1 MKNIMKKFK
10 SLIPSKRKLIQLY
23 SALLFNANI
32 KGFFT
37 GKIYKGATKNFCAPG
52 INCYSCPGAVG
63 ACPLGSLQ
71 NALGS
76 QPHSA
81 SFYVIG
87 ILMLYGLLLGRF
99 ICGFLCPFGLIQ
111 ELLYKIKTPKLK
123 KNKVTRLFS
132 YLKYVILVYFVI
144 IVPVFYV
151 LYSKFGNAVPA
162 FCKYICPAGMIEGA
176 FLLLPFESNASELT
190 RLGPLFTWKFCLLM
204 AIIIGSIFIFRL
216 FCRFLCPLGAIYGL
230 FNHFSVFGIKLEKS
244 KCTDCG
250 LCVSKCKVD
259 IRHVNDHEC
268 INCGECIEV
277 CPTQA
282 ISWKGSKII
291 LPPNEID
298 NPIVINESSSQEE
311 IAAAEAQ
318 KQEFL
323 ANNERIK
330 KRNKILK
337 IVLGSAMAVLLG
349 FALIYFNFID
359 TPSTDT
365 GNDNPL
371 GGSTNNS
378 GTGTPGGNSSVK
390 PPAPPDEGTDIGN
403 TVQKQELLIF
413 DEVGLSETTIDPTSY
428 KSKIVIISFWSFGSN
443 NSHLEHLD
451 KIASE
456 HSDTTVVIAIHTSDN
471 FEGAVEYVNS
481 NYKNSKVIFAKDY
494 AKDEKENTCF
504 TAYGGETGKPLT
516 LVLDEASVIVT
527 TNKEAI
533 TYEALKETVND
544 EIENGDASNPPPP
557 LPPVGNQVGNLCYS
571 YPMEIFDENGMT
583 GEKIDPVATGK
594 ITIINFWGTWCGGCI
609 KELPYFDQIAT
620 EYKDSITVV
629 AVHTHSK
636 FDTAADYVM
645 EYYKNSDMVFA
656 KDNPIDPEDK
666 YSDEVFFKALGGI
679 DAYPITIILDE
690 KGVIINTLLR
700 ETTYDE
706 LKGIVEG
713 QIKKQS

>member
-1 MKNIMKKFK
+1 MKNVTKKIK
-10 SLIPSKRKLIQLY
+10 SLIPSRRKLIQLY

-52 INCYSCPGAVG
+52 INCYSCPGAIG

-81 SFYVIG
+81 AFYVIG

-151 LYSKFGNAVPA
+151 LYSEFGNAVPA

-216 FCRFLCPLGAIYGL
+216 FCRFLCPLGAIYGF

-250 LCVSKCKVD
+250 LCISKCKVD

-268 INCGECIEV
+268 INCGECIDV

-298 NPIVINESSSQEE
+298 NPIVINENSSDEE
-311 IAAAEAQ
+311 KAAAEAQ

-337 IVLGSAMAVLLG
+337 IVLGSLMIALLA

-359 TPSTDT
+359 TPSADT

-371 GGSTNNS
+371 GGGTNNS
-378 GTGTPGGNSSVK
+378 GNGTPGGTSSVK
-390 PPAPPDEGTDIGN
+390 PPDEGTDIGN

-413 DEVGLSETTIDPTSY
+413 DENGLSETTIDPTSY
-428 KSKIVIISFWSFGSN
+428 KSKVVIISFWSFGNSN
-443 NSHLEHLD
+443 AHLEHLD
-451 KIASE
+451 RIATEYSE
-456 HSDTTVVIAIHTSDN
+456 KAIVIAIHTSDN
-471 FEGAVEYVNS
+471 FDGAVEYVSS
-481 NYKNSKVIFAKDY
+481 NYKDSKVIFAKDY
-494 AKDEKENTCF
+494 KKDERENVCF
-504 TAYGGETGKPLT
+504 AAYGGEAGKPLS
-516 LVLDEASVIVT
+516 LILDEASVIVS
-527 TNKEAI
+527 TNKEEV
-533 TYEALKETVND
+533 TYDLLKENVEK

-557 LPPVGNQVGNLCYS
+557 LPPEGNQVGNLCYS
-571 YPMEIFDENGMT
+571 YPMDVFDENGLK
-583 GEKIDPVATGK
+583 GEKIDPVSTGK

-620 EYKDSITVV
+620 EYKDSVSVI

-645 EYYKNSDMVFA
+645 EHYKDSNMIFA
-656 KDNPIDPEDK
+656 KDNPIDPDDK
-666 YSDEVFFKALGGI
+666 YSDEVFFKALGGG

-690 KGVIINTLLR
+690 NGVIIATLLR

-706 LKGIVEG
+706 LKGIVDT
-713 QIKKQS
+713 QLSKNK